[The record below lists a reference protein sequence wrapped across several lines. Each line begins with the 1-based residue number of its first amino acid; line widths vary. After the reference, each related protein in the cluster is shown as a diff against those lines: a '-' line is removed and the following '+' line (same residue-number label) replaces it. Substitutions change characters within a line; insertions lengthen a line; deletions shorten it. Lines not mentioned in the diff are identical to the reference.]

1 MKECILHGFSHFSC
15 TNIYI
20 YLYTLIYVFILL
32 RQPRP
37 LQAYSCFPSTLY
49 PLRVDHMLRA
59 AHSAPVVD
67 LPHRLA
73 MFQRTCRPVKH
84 AAGE

>member
-1 MKECILHGFSHFSC
+1 MHIAWLFSFA
-15 TNIYI
+15 
-20 YLYTLIYVFILL
+20 FFFFFL
-32 RQPRP
+32 RQT
-37 LQAYSCFPSTLY
+37 QAYKYPIVHACSHFPSTLY

-73 MFQRTCRPVKH
+73 MFQWTCWAVKH